1 MGRTGEDIWGEGSRT
16 SVEEISGRTKVKED
30 REVRRGRRRKKGQDE
45 DRGEQEKSLEVA
57 DVLAE
62 HLPGYLKKHKITG
75 QQWRALEAIRH
86 CRTHKMGYH
95 VRECEE
101 CGYREWQ
108 YNSCKDRHCPKC
120 QWAEQYEWVG
130 RRLAELPG
138 AKYHHAIFTVPDG
151 ELYYVMIQNKGVIYE
166 IIFKAAAETLKAF
179 GADEKHL
186 GARIG
191 MIGVLHT
198 WGQTLNYHVHVH
210 FLVTAGGLS
219 EDGERWIESKYGDKF
234 LFPVRA
240 LSLVF
245 RGKFMEK
252 LRRAYK
258 RGELAFSGK
267 IEKLRDPRE
276 FERYMTSLSKH
287 MFRVHSKPATKEPAN
302 VVKYLGGYMKRV
314 AISNSR
320 IVGMEGGE
328 VEFRYKDNRE
338 EGKEKLCRM
347 DGEEFIRRY
356 VMHIVPKGF
365 VRVRYYGIL
374 GGRNRKKDLEKAR
387 ELIGGLMEAE
397 KEVER
402 YEPECPRCEKGKM
415 VVVEHVREPISLI
428 WVMILIMRVQYEDT
442 S

>member
-1 MGRTGEDIWGEGSRT
+1 MR
-16 SVEEISGRTKVKED
+16 K
-30 REVRRGRRRKKGQDE
+30 RRGREEVGMEEKKGV
-45 DRGEQEKSLEVA
+45 EVA
-57 DVLAE
+57 DIVE
-62 HLPGYLKKHKITG
+62 EYLPKYVEKRKLGGREWKVMK
-75 QQWRALEAIRH
+75 AIEK
-86 CRTHKMGYH
+86 CRTHGMGDH

-101 CGYREWQ
+101 CGYQEWQ

-120 QWAEQYEWVG
+120 QWAEQYEWVEK
-130 RRLAELPG
+130 RLAELPK

-151 ELYYVMIQNKGVIYE
+151 ELYYVMIQNKGVIYG
-166 IIFKAAAETLKAF
+166 IIFKAAAETLKTFA
-179 GADEKHL
+179 ADEKHL

-191 MIGVLHT
+191 MIGVMHT

-240 LSLVF
+240 MRLVF

-258 RGELAFSGK
+258 RGELEFSGK
-267 IEKLRDPRE
+267 IEQLKEPRE
-276 FERYMTSLSKH
+276 FERYMLKLSRH
-287 MFRVHSKPATKEPAN
+287 MFRVHSKPATKKPKN

-320 IVGMEGGE
+320 IEGLEEGK
-328 VEFRYKDNRE
+328 VVFRYKDNRDEGE
-338 EGKEKLCRM
+338 EKICRM
-347 DGEEFIRRY
+347 KGEEFIRRY

-374 GGRNRKKDLEKAR
+374 GGRRRKENLERAR
-387 ELIGGLMEAE
+387 ELNGELVEEE
-397 KEVER
+397 KEVEK
-402 YEPECPRCEKGKM
+402 YDVECPQCETGKM
-415 VVVEHVREPISLI
+415 VVVEYVREPISMV
-428 WVMILIMRVQYEDT
+428 WVLMLIMRVREYEDT